1 MILTLC
7 YYCVN
12 KCGSGII
19 WSSALSTPL
28 VNTQILVISWYCI
41 DTGIM
46 LSMLR
51 RLLISMLRCL
61 LICMKKNQYCNN
73 CLNQVNCTV
82 ELEYYSHFP
91 DCYRGQQNN
100 PSADRSKQ
108 HKIVT
113 HVVLSW
119 YDTSL

>member
-12 KCGSGII
+12 KCGSGIT

-51 RLLISMLRCL
+51 CL
-61 LICMKKNQYCNN
+61 LNKNATMLTDKHENQYCNN
-73 CLNQVNCTV
+73 CLNQGK
-82 ELEYYSHFP
+82 L
-91 DCYRGQQNN
+91 YRG
-100 PSADRSKQ
+100 
-108 HKIVT
+108 
-113 HVVLSW
+113 VVE
-119 YDTSL
+119 